1 MKNILF
7 TIVLFFSVICNLHTQ
22 VEFINYDLF
31 ISELNFN
38 GTDYIILRKFKL
50 INNTDGLIAL
60 NPNNLET
67 SIIYSKANNRVSW
80 NYLEKKYNGTTYMM
94 LRSLAKQ
101 YKKGLQNSGI
111 QNIFSKSEIIIT
123 TDLCPSSNKLDKY
136 FYEKIY
142 NIYTSNSLTKKGANN
157 KSPLP
162 VGIAI
167 TGKWIK
173 KHKKDLRWLL
183 EREEEKELKISWI
196 NHSFNHN
203 FIRGEEYKSNFLLI
217 KGTNIKNEVFKT
229 EELML
234 NEGLKMS
241 IYFRFP
247 GLISNEKIYNK
258 LLDYGLIPIG
268 SDSWISK
275 GQYPKSGSIVLV
287 HTNGNN
293 KKGKNRFIRWYN
305 ENINF
310 FKIQSI
316 NQVIYKYFCL

>member
-1 MKNILF
+1 MKKLLF
-7 TIVLFFSVICNLHTQ
+7 TIVLFFSVISNLYAQ

-50 INNTDGLIAL
+50 INNTNGLIAL

-67 SIIYSKANNRVSW
+67 SIIYSKGNSKVSW
-80 NYLEKKYNGTTYMM
+80 NYLERKYNGTTYMM
-94 LRSLAKQ
+94 LRSLAQKS
-101 YKKGLQNSGI
+101 KKGLRNAGV
-111 QNIFSKSEIIIT
+111 QNIFSKDEIIIT

-142 NIYTSNSLTKKGANN
+142 DIHSSKFLIQNEINKK
-157 KSPLP
+157 LP
-162 VGIAI
+162 VAVGIAV

-183 EREEEKELKISWI
+183 DREKEKELKISWI
-196 NHSFNHN
+196 NHSYNHN
-203 FIRGEEYKSNFLLI
+203 FIKDEEYKSNFLLI
-217 KGTNIKNEVFKT
+217 KGTKIKNEVFKT

-234 NEGLKMS
+234 KEGLIMP

-247 GLISNEKIYNK
+247 GLISNQKIYDK

-293 KKGKNRFIRWYN
+293 KKGKNRFIRWYS
-305 ENINF
+305 ENINL
-310 FKIQSI
+310 FKIKSI
-316 NQVIYKYFCL
+316 NEIIYNHFCL